1 MINFTIFDY
10 FFIYYRLFMIV
21 LVLIVILIP
30 KNSLNITIKQ
40 DLLAYF
46 ILICLL
52 IMYLYI
58 KSFLIVIT
66 LLSLFT

>member
-66 LLSLFT
+66 LLSVFT

>member
-1 MINFTIFDY
+1 
-10 FFIYYRLFMIV
+10 MIV